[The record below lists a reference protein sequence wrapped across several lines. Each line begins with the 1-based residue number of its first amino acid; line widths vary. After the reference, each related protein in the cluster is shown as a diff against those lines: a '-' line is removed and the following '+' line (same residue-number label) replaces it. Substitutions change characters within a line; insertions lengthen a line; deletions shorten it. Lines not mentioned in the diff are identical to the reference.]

1 MDDRVIE
8 IGTMDYGPGYQ
19 HQVSRGVIPIEEHE
33 RSLIDKD
40 TTFDKYATT
49 KSVSQISL
57 NTASIQMQIYTLISF
72 VGPVL
77 NGFQI
82 ALFVFIPC
90 AILLQLVIYILL
102 VVLAKA
108 STEKIGRFTA
118 TGINATVTI
127 LSHLLVIVTFTVTIL
142 QWRSG
147 IVTPPL
153 PNITQF

>member
-1 MDDRVIE
+1 MSDQVIE
-8 IGTMDYGPGYQ
+8 IGTMDYGSVPYRA
-19 HQVSRGVIPIEEHE
+19 SRGVIPIEEHE
-33 RSLIDKD
+33 RSLIDKE

-57 NTASIQMQIYTLISF
+57 NTASIQSQIYILISF

-82 ALFVFIPC
+82 ALFIFIPC
-90 AILLQLVIYILL
+90 AILLQILIYILL
-102 VVLAKA
+102 VILAKA
-108 STEKIGRFTA
+108 SKEEIGQFTA

-142 QWRSG
+142 QWKSG
-147 IVTPPL
+147 IVYTSL
-153 PNITQF
+153 PNITRF